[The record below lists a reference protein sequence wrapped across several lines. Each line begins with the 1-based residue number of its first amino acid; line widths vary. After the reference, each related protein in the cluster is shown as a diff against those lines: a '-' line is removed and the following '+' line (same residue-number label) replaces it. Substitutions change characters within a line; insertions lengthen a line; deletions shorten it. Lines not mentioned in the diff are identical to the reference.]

1 VTYREP
7 RPIAE
12 AVARVVD
19 RAAPAT
25 TLARIQRCWG
35 EVAGDVIADEATPV
49 SEHSGVVTV
58 ACRSAV
64 WANELTLLS
73 KGLIEGLN
81 ESLGGPAVGTLK
93 FIVKGSRA
101 SR

>member
-1 VTYREP
+1 VSYREP

-19 RAAPAT
+19 RSAPAT
-25 TLARIQRCWG
+25 TLARIQRSWS
-35 EVAGDVIADEATPV
+35 EVAGEVIAAEATPE
-49 SEHSGVVTV
+49 SEQAGVVTV

-64 WANELTLLS
+64 WANELELMS

-81 ESLGGPAVGTLK
+81 RALGGPAVGTLR
-93 FIVKGSRA
+93 FVVKGSRA
-101 SR
+101 TR